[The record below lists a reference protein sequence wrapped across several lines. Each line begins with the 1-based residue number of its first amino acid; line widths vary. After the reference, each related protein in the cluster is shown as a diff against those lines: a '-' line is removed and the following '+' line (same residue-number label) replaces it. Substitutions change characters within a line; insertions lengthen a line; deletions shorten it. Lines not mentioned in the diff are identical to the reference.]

1 MFYREY
7 LELNIEKKELGIEG
21 MGIVCF
27 LCEWSVYCS
36 IFKWCVKR
44 YLLCIIFDYD

>member
-21 MGIVCF
+21 MGFVFYVNGVYIVVF
-27 LCEWSVYCS
+27 LNGVLKGIYY
-36 IFKWCVKR
+36 V
-44 YLLCIIFDYD
+44 

>member
-21 MGIVCF
+21 MGIVFYVIGVYIVVF
-27 LCEWSVYCS
+27 LNGVLKGIYY
-36 IFKWCVKR
+36 V
-44 YLLCIIFDYD
+44 